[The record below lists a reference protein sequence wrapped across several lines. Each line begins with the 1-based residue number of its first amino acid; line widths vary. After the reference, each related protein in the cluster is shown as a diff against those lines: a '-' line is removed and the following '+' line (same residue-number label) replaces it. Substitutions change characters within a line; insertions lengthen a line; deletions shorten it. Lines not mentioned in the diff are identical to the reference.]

1 MEKDNIDNSFNQEE
15 NNTGTCDK
23 IEKENNADIC
33 NINEKENDNDK
44 SITPQKEKLS
54 KKEKIIISG
63 LAVVGLFLFSISS
76 FFVVDNIKVVGNS
89 YYTDEEIINIAH
101 GKLGVNIIYKSGKHK
116 MEQYLNEDPFIKK
129 ASIHVRLPGTLLIK
143 VEEREQIGALTYGD
157 EYLIF
162 DENYKL
168 MKRTKVEPKIPIV
181 TGFKITN
188 LSIGEK
194 IEVAYN
200 GEFGKVME
208 LLENAIDKD
217 LYFKRIEY
225 KKSNSVVYIYDSL
238 ACIGD
243 IEEINH
249 VIQNGKMK
257 SVIENLFKDNIKRGT
272 IVIEKND
279 KISFRPDIT

>member
-1 MEKDNIDNSFNQEE
+1 MDKEHIDNSLNKEEKNEDACETVEE
-15 NNTGTCDK
+15 NTT
-23 IEKENNADIC
+23 DIC
-33 NINEKENDNDK
+33 CENKKENDNDK
-44 SITPQKEKLS
+44 STIPQKEKLS
-54 KKEKIIISG
+54 KKEKIIISV
-63 LAVVGLFLFSISS
+63 LAIVGLFIFSISS

-101 GKLGVNIIYKSGKHK
+101 GKLGDNIIYKSGKHK
-116 MEQYLNEDPFIKK
+116 MKQYLTEDPFIKK
-129 ASIHVRLPGTLLIK
+129 ASIHMRLPGTLLIK

-194 IEVAYN
+194 IEVADN
-200 GEFGKVME
+200 DAFGKVME

-217 LYFKRIEY
+217 VYFKRIEY
-225 KKSNSVVYIYDSL
+225 GKSNSVVYIYDSL
-238 ACIGD
+238 ACIGN
-243 IEEINH
+243 IEEIND
-249 VIQNGKMK
+249 VIKNGKMK

-272 IVIEKND
+272 IVVEKNE
-279 KISFRPDIT
+279 KISFRPDIA